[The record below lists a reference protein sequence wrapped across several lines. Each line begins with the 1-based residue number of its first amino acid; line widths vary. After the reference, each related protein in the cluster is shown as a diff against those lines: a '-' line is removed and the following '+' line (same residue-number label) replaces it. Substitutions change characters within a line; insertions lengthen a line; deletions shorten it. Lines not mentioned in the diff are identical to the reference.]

1 MKGIKDFLLF
11 LFFFV
16 ISILFYQD
24 SVENNYIQMNGE
36 LKTVKVLNLNG
47 ARLCIATI
55 EYLNKVYRVE
65 IAKID
70 CFENRVMIGQSIE
83 LRYMKSLD
91 KFIIPTLKTQLIYF
105 MSLVFFVVPLYF
117 LLKMIKRGFS

>member
-1 MKGIKDFLLF
+1 
-11 LFFFV
+11 
-16 ISILFYQD
+16 
-24 SVENNYIQMNGE
+24 MNGE